1 MPIDAIVTLLAG
13 PFGEEGAD
21 TVVMIFARV
30 ALVAFPFGE
39 VPAQE
44 GWFCHNLPAW

>member
-21 TVVMIFARV
+21 PVVVVLARV
-30 ALVAFPFGE
+30 TLVASPFYE
-39 VPAQE
+39 VSA
-44 GWFCHNLPAW
+44 